1 MRTSQLAAR
10 KARLLLLRSAAPT
23 PPPPAPPAEETDPRP
38 EMVCF
43 RSQTL
48 AMVRHY
54 FELSSQFGRLPSLM
68 GREFFRA
75 RSRIM
80 PFPASRNRPCSCAI
94 SSCRIGRLS
103 AEHQEIVTI
112 AGIYH
117 FTHEEIAQM
126 LHMSRSS
133 VRMWFAEAL
142 DALSEIF
149 LEAGVLREARPDRR
163 QRQVMRGVPHSR
175 PTTQKAEARRLLRR
189 RRDRIGCGML
199 KRRTAKPCRLCAY
212 VMPGGKFCGSPA
224 LRRRSYCHFHN
235 EKVRRERRIADY
247 RLLAQLDEK
256 ERQEGHSDH
265 SMGG

>member
-75 RSRIM
+75 KVSHH
-80 PFPASRNRPCSCAI
+80 AI
-94 SSCRIGRLS
+94 PSFEEHAVFVRDIELCIGRLS

-133 VRMWFAEAL
+133 VSVWFAEAL

-149 LEAGVLREARPDRR
+149 LKARVLREARPDRR
-163 QRQVMRGVPHSR
+163 QRQVMRGR
-175 PTTQKAEARRLLRR
+175 PRTGAGPQRKRPRRV
-189 RRDRIGCGML
+189 DFSADEE
-199 KRRTAKPCRLCAY
+199 TA
-212 VMPGGKFCGSPA
+212 
-224 LRRRSYCHFHN
+224 
-235 EKVRRERRIADY
+235 
-247 RLLAQLDEK
+247 LDAVC
-256 ERQEGHSDH
+256 
-265 SMGG
+265 